1 MSKRQRDVSA
11 KTVSS
16 CVFWIASSGF
26 GTSLTVRNLVN
37 GHALTSAD
45 FMPTELVLLIILA
58 GLTFTGLL
66 RRQRKANVLEG
77 EILQPE
83 RRALPDRSRVKR
95 LLLAAVPVL
104 VASTAHADDWQQR
117 AKEAVHANDADTAN
131 ADREG
136 FWVGHNYYWPDRDY
150 YYNKW
155 RRAYFSL
162 DRSVP
167 TMADAP
173 SWLRYPAKPQWR
185 VISRSRRR

>member
-1 MSKRQRDVSA
+1 RPPPPDTDQGDPVAHLLCHAHDLCPSTGLSTRRRVELAFSWSQPMSKRQRDVSA

-104 VASTAHADDWQQR
+104 VASTAHADDWQQ
-117 AKEAVHANDADTAN
+117 
-131 ADREG
+131 
-136 FWVGHNYYWPDRDY
+136 
-150 YYNKW
+150 
-155 RRAYFSL
+155 
-162 DRSVP
+162 
-167 TMADAP
+167 
-173 SWLRYPAKPQWR
+173 
-185 VISRSRRR
+185 